1 MSIALIAGASG
12 LVGGKLLALLLVE
25 KKYTKVISIGRRK
38 LDISHPKLD
47 QYIIDFN
54 NLEELKEKADT
65 IFCCLGT
72 TIKKAGSKDAFKKVD
87 FEYPLLLAKYGLKVG
102 AKAFHIIAAMG
113 ANAKAKIFYNKV
125 KGQVEDE
132 LKQLK
137 FEELHI
143 YRPSLLLGNRKE
155 NRTVEKISQALMQ
168 FAGFLFIGFLKN
180 YKAIP
185 ANSVAQFMLAKAQV
199 KIEGSKVYLSGEMQ
213 K

>member
-25 KKYTKVISIGRRK
+25 KKYTKVISIGRRE

-54 NLEELKEKADT
+54 NLEALKEKSDT

-72 TIKKAGSKDAFKKVD
+72 TIKKAGSKNAFRKVD
-87 FEYPLLLAKYGLKVG
+87 FEYPLLLAKYGLQVG
-102 AKAFHIIAAMG
+102 AKAFHIITAMG

-132 LKQLK
+132 SKQLK

-155 NRTVEKISQALMQ
+155 NRNVEKISQALMQ

-180 YKAIP
+180 YKAIS